1 MNLSRRKLLTGGAA
15 LGAVAALPPFASGAL
30 AGTTLRVVKRS
41 IEVNGRAA
49 SIFGIQQP
57 DGTHGIVTE
66 SNTPFRV
73 RLENQC
79 GEETLVHW
87 HGLAPP
93 SEMDGVPG
101 LSQPLLPPGAAYDYE
116 FPLRRPGT
124 FWMHSHH
131 GLQEQQLL
139 AAPLIV
145 NDSAD
150 LSSGLTDVVIM
161 LHDFTFRDPQEIYAE
176 LTGGGMMMD
185 HSAMGQGMEMG
196 EGGMAGMDHGA
207 MPMGMAHL
215 NDVEFDAYLA
225 NDSTLDDPEIVRV
238 DQGQGVRLRIIN
250 AAASTNFW
258 IHLGALKGA
267 LRAIDGSDCLAAD
280 GSGALAGRRFPLAMS
295 QRIDIVLEHLPAGA
309 HPILAQREGDT
320 ARTGIILATPDA
332 AVARVPVHAAEPA
345 PALNLDLER
354 SVTPRTPQVSRA
366 ADRRLALDLT
376 GSMMGYV
383 WGLNG
388 RRYSSHQPLTVAQ
401 GERVE
406 IEMVNRTAM
415 SHPMHLHGH
424 TFQVME
430 TDGQRIEGPMR
441 DTVLV
446 PVNGRVAIAFDA
458 DNPGRWAFHC
468 HNLYHMAAG
477 MMTTLEYEA

>member
-1 MNLSRRKLLTGGAA
+1 MKFTRRNFLAAGAA
-15 LGAVAALPPFASGAL
+15 LAAASAIPPPSRAAEP
-30 AGTTLRVVKRS
+30 TVLRVVKRRVD
-41 IEVNGRAA
+41 VNGRAA
-49 SIFGIQQP
+49 SVFGIQQP
-57 DGTHGIVTE
+57 DGTPGLKLVHGMA
-66 SNTPFRV
+66 FGL

-93 SEMDGVPG
+93 PDQDGVPG
-101 LSQPLLPPGAAYDYE
+101 LSQPLLAPGAAYEYG

-131 GLQEQQLL
+131 GLQEQRLL
-139 AAPLIV
+139 AAPLIF
-145 NDSAD
+145 NDSAG
-150 LSSGLTDVVIM
+150 LFSGLTDVVIM
-161 LHDFTFRDPQEIYAE
+161 LHDFAFRDPQEIYAE

-185 HSAMGQGMEMG
+185 HSAMGQGMDM
-196 EGGMAGMDHGA
+196 GGMAGMDHGT

-225 NDSTLDDPEIVRV
+225 NDRTLDDPEIVPV
-238 DQGQGVRLRIIN
+238 EPGHGVRLRIIN
-250 AAASTNFW
+250 ASASTNFW
-258 IHLGALKGA
+258 IDLGALEGA
-267 LRAIDGSDCLAAD
+267 LLAVDGSDCLAAD
-280 GSGALAGRRFPLAMS
+280 GSGAPAGRWFPLAMS
-295 QRIDIVLEHLPAGA
+295 QRIDIALHRLPPGA

-320 ARTGIILATPDA
+320 ARTGIVLATPNA
-332 AVARVPVHAAEPA
+332 AIARVPAQAAERT
-345 PALNLDLER
+345 PALTLDLER
-354 SVTPRTPQVSRA
+354 SVTPRTPQIARA
-366 ADRRLALDLT
+366 ADRRLSLDLT

-383 WGLNG
+383 WSLNG
-388 RRYSSHQPLTVAQ
+388 RKFGSHQPLAVAQ

-406 IEMVNRTAM
+406 IEMINRTDM

-424 TFQVME
+424 TFQVVE
-430 TDGQRIEGPMR
+430 IGGQRTDGPMR

-446 PVNGRVAIAFDA
+446 PVNSRVAIAFDA

-477 MMTTLEYEA
+477 MMTTVEYEA